1 MSTIWLVF
9 LLFPF
14 FAAVNAPTGWGWR
27 LATIAGLGVFAL
39 VYTEAFV
46 RLSHDNTPARH
57 HSLGLSRFAI
67 LLVLS
72 LAMMPVL
79 RWEALGLTPFLVS
92 FASFFFSPRAALG
105 TIVTSLLLAGV
116 GIWLAGPELWVF
128 PGIILL
134 VGVSTLLVANLDRR
148 QYEQRDLRTQMT
160 LEAERG
166 RVARDVHDVLGHSLT
181 VITVKAE
188 LAERLMDLDPDRAK
202 EELASIR
209 ALSRQAL
216 SEVRT
221 TVGGLRSARLEDE
234 LITAQAVLTDA
245 GIETTITGDADTVS
259 ARHRTVAAWVLREAV
274 TNVVRHSRGTHC
286 HVELGFSSVSVTDD
300 GRGLPVG
307 TASDHR
313 GAGHRGGNGLRGL
326 AERVD
331 AVGGQLEMTGGLNG
345 RGTRLR
351 VDL

>member
-9 LLFPF
+9 LLFPL
-14 FAAVNAPTGWGWR
+14 FAALSAPTAWGWR
-27 LATIAGLGVFAL
+27 TATIVGLGVFAV

-46 RLSHDNTPARH
+46 RLSHANSPARH
-57 HSLGLSRFAI
+57 YSLGVSRFAI

-72 LAMMPVL
+72 LAMTPVL
-79 RWEALGLTPFLVS
+79 RWDALGLTPFLVS

-105 TIVTSLLLAGV
+105 VIGASLTLAGL
-116 GIWLAGPELWVF
+116 GIWLAGPEQWVF

-134 VGVSTLLVANLDRR
+134 VGVSTLLVSNLDRR
-148 QYEQRDLRTQMT
+148 EYEQREMRTQMT

-188 LAERLMDLDPDRAK
+188 LAERVMDQDPERAK

-234 LITAQAVLTDA
+234 LVTAHAVLTDA
-245 GIETTITGDADTVS
+245 GIRAT
-259 ARHRTVAAWVLREAV
+259 
-274 TNVVRHSRGTHC
+274 
-286 HVELGFSSVSVTDD
+286 
-300 GRGLPVG
+300 
-307 TASDHR
+307 
-313 GAGHRGGNGLRGL
+313 
-326 AERVD
+326 
-331 AVGGQLEMTGGLNG
+331 
-345 RGTRLR
+345 
-351 VDL
+351 